1 MFQKIILRDR
11 TVQDTLKTLM
21 NAVSPLKSIVGE
33 CPETSLRGGWHS
45 SLYECIKEEIVF

>member
-21 NAVSPLKSIVGE
+21 NAVSPLKSLVGK
-33 CPETSLRGGWHS
+33 CPEIRQG
-45 SLYECIKEEIVF
+45 KNDIVL